1 MQDLLMA
8 NYILVTFQKK
18 NIENAKKFTS
28 YLKDYINF
36 YIDDSVHFLKYLM
49 KKLTFYI

>member
-1 MQDLLMA
+1 MFAEYADLLMA
-8 NYILVTFQKK
+8 NYTCDISK

-36 YIDDSVHFLKYLM
+36 YIDDSVHFEIL
-49 KKLTFYI
+49 